1 MGRKDTAA
9 ACHGVESTAQAV
21 TRSRATCSAAAAKQL
36 RRDKEAKAKAPAPA
50 VAVSSVNPL
59 DRLLPYQRA
68 WYEDGARFL
77 AGVWSRQTGKSFAT
91 AAIVAAS
98 MIAGSNTMWMIAAP
112 SERQSHEALEKV
124 KQWLRAFECAF
135 AEELP
140 DFVGTESRSG
150 YAVARGSETSP
161 LGTESKAGAV
171 RLGNGSRC
179 IAVPGK
185 PDTVRGMSAN
195 VWLDEFAFFED
206 PDATWKAILPSIT
219 NPLRGGEK
227 RVILTS
233 TPNGKAGRG
242 KRFFDICSAEAGL
255 KSRASMKWSV
265 HRVPLRDAIAAGLP
279 VDYETL
285 AEAIG
290 DPLAVRQELDAEFV
304 DTQSQ
309 LLPTEI
315 ILRAESTEAT
325 LHPAADVFGG
335 GRDLRVGV
343 DVGRVSDPTVIWT
356 AERLGD
362 VLYTR
367 EVLVLAGM
375 SHADQ
380 LSIIRARVSACTRC
394 CMDYTGMGIG
404 MGDMLVR
411 EFGEYKPEAHKFGR
425 VELCT
430 FSASFKREIFPKL
443 REAMESCRL
452 RIPTDAALRTD
463 LSAMQQ
469 VCSGG
474 QFSYEAPRTKDGHSD
489 RCTAAA
495 LCVRAGEG
503 VAACLHVGIIPRSA
517 PRTGHR
523 HGWNHAGDVRGENY
537 PSLRGY
543 AEAGDLRFSSSACL
557 RMQKRKKGFSK

>member
-1 MGRKDTAA
+1 MGKYTAA
-9 ACHGVESTAQAV
+9 SA
-21 TRSRATCSAAAAKQL
+21 TR
-36 RRDKEAKAKAPAPA
+36 EAKPKGSAPVETA
-50 VAVSSVNPL
+50 VNPL
-59 DRLLPYQRA
+59 SKLLPYQRA
-68 WYEDGARFL
+68 WYEDGSRFL
-77 AGVWSRQTGKSFAT
+77 VGRWGRQTGKSFST
-91 AAIVAAS
+91 AAIVAAG
-98 MIAGSNTMWMIAAP
+98 MIAQANTMWMIAAP

-124 KQWLRAFECAF
+124 KQWLAAFECAF
-135 AEELP
+135 ADELEEL
-140 DFVGTESRSG
+140 DGIEG
-150 YAVARGSETSP
+150 
-161 LGTESKAGAV
+161 KAGVV
-171 RLGNGSRC
+171 RLTNGSRC

-242 KRFFDICSAEAGL
+242 KRFYDICSTAA
-255 KSRASMKWSV
+255 ASSSGVTSMRWS
-265 HRVPLRDAIAAGLP
+265 HYHIPLRSAIADGLP
-279 VDYETL
+279 VDYDTL
-285 AEAIG
+285 AAAIG

-315 ILRAESTEAT
+315 ILRAESEEAT
-325 LHPAADVFGG
+325 LRPAAEVFSG

-367 EVLVLAGM
+367 EVLVLVGM

-380 LSIIRARVSACTRC
+380 LSMIRARVAAATRC

-411 EFGEYKPEAHKFGR
+411 EFGEYKPEAHRFGR

-443 REAMESCRL
+443 REAMEGCRL
-452 RIPTDAALRTD
+452 RIPTNAELRTD

-495 LCVRAGEG
+495 LCVRAGTG
-503 VAACLHVGIIPRSA
+503 VGNVPLPGRLTAGEHQRGKFRKGRRNHIAGGMRNT
-517 PRTGHR
+517 RT
-523 HGWNHAGDVRGENY
+523 
-537 PSLRGY
+537 
-543 AEAGDLRFSSSACL
+543 
-557 RMQKRKKGFSK
+557 K

>member
-1 MGRKDTAA
+1 MGNKNTAA
-9 ACHGVESTAQAV
+9 ARANEKRE
-21 TRSRATCSAAAAKQL
+21 RSSR
-36 RRDKEAKAKAPAPA
+36 A
-50 VAVSSVNPL
+50 VAVPVNPL
-59 DRLLPYQRA
+59 DKLLPYQRA
-68 WYEDGARFL
+68 WYEDGSRFL
-77 AGVWSRQTGKSFAT
+77 VGRWGRQTGKSFST
-91 AAIVAAS
+91 AAIVAAA
-98 MIAGSNTMWMIAAP
+98 MIAQANTMWMIAAP

-124 KQWLRAFECAF
+124 KQWLAAFECAF
-135 AEELP
+135 ADELEEL
-140 DFVGTESRSG
+140 DGIEG
-150 YAVARGSETSP
+150 
-161 LGTESKAGAV
+161 KAGVV
-171 RLGNGSRC
+171 RLTNGSRC

-242 KRFFDICSAEAGL
+242 KRFYDICTAAA
-255 KSRASMKWSV
+255 ASSSGVTSMRWS
-265 HRVPLRDAIAAGLP
+265 HYHIPLRSAIADGLP

-285 AEAIG
+285 VAAIG

-315 ILRAESTEAT
+315 ILRAESEEAT
-325 LHPAADVFGG
+325 LRPAAEVFSG

-367 EVLVLAGM
+367 EVLVLVGM

-380 LSIIRARVSACTRC
+380 LSIIRARVAAALRC

-411 EFGEYKPEAHKFGR
+411 EFGEYKPEAHRFGR

-443 REAMESCRL
+443 REAMEGCRL
-452 RIPTDAALRTD
+452 RIPTNAELRTD

-503 VAACLHVGIIPRSA
+503 APACLHVGVVPRSA
-517 PRTGHR
+517 PRTGSAR
-523 HGWNHAGDVRGENY
+523 GWSNSMQSRRGNLQ
-537 PSLRGY
+537 SIIDNLQG
-543 AEAGDLRFSSSACL
+543 
-557 RMQKRKKGFSK
+557 K

>member
-1 MGRKDTAA
+1 MGKYTAA
-9 ACHGVESTAQAV
+9 SA
-21 TRSRATCSAAAAKQL
+21 TR
-36 RRDKEAKAKAPAPA
+36 EAKPKGSAPVETA
-50 VAVSSVNPL
+50 VNPL
-59 DRLLPYQRA
+59 SKLLPYQRA
-68 WYEDGARFL
+68 WYEDGSRFL
-77 AGVWSRQTGKSFAT
+77 VGRWGRQTGKSFST
-91 AAIVAAS
+91 AAIVAAG
-98 MIAGSNTMWMIAAP
+98 MIAQANTMWMIAAP

-124 KQWLRAFECAF
+124 KQWLAAFECAF
-135 AEELP
+135 ADELEEL
-140 DFVGTESRSG
+140 DGIEG
-150 YAVARGSETSP
+150 
-161 LGTESKAGAV
+161 KAGVV
-171 RLGNGSRC
+171 RLTNGSRC

-242 KRFFDICSAEAGL
+242 KRFYDICTAAA
-255 KSRASMKWSV
+255 ASSSGVTSMRWS
-265 HRVPLRDAIAAGLP
+265 HYHIPLRSAIADGLP

-285 AEAIG
+285 AAAIG

-315 ILRAESTEAT
+315 ILRAESEEAT
-325 LHPAADVFGG
+325 LRPAAEVFSG

-367 EVLVLAGM
+367 EVLVLVGM

-380 LSIIRARVSACTRC
+380 LSIIRARVAAASRC

-411 EFGEYKPEAHKFGR
+411 EFGEYKPESHRFGR

-443 REAMESCRL
+443 REAMEGCRL
-452 RIPTDAALRTD
+452 RIPTNAELRTD

-495 LCVRAGEG
+495 LCVRAGAG
-503 VAACLHVGIIPRSA
+503 VGNVPLPGRLAAGEHQRGKFRKGRRNHIAGGMRNT
-517 PRTGHR
+517 RT
-523 HGWNHAGDVRGENY
+523 
-537 PSLRGY
+537 
-543 AEAGDLRFSSSACL
+543 
-557 RMQKRKKGFSK
+557 K

>member
-1 MGRKDTAA
+1 MGKYTAA
-9 ACHGVESTAQAV
+9 SA
-21 TRSRATCSAAAAKQL
+21 TR
-36 RRDKEAKAKAPAPA
+36 EAKPKDSAPVETA
-50 VAVSSVNPL
+50 VNPL
-59 DRLLPYQRA
+59 RKLLPYQRA
-68 WYEDGARFL
+68 WYEDGSRFL

-98 MIAGSNTMWMIAAP
+98 MVAHANSMWMIAAP

-124 KQWLRAFECAF
+124 KQWLAAFECSY
-135 AEELP
+135 AEELEAL
-140 DFVGTESRSG
+140 DGM
-150 YAVARGSETSP
+150 ET
-161 LGTESKAGAV
+161 KAGAV
-171 RLGNGSRC
+171 RLSNGSRC

-242 KRFFDICSAEAGL
+242 KRFFDICTSGDNAG
-255 KSRASMKWSV
+255 KMRWSI
-265 HRVPLRDAIAAGLP
+265 HRVPLRSAIADGLP
-279 VDYETL
+279 VDYDTL
-285 AEAIG
+285 AAAIG

-315 ILRAESTEAT
+315 ILRAESEEAT
-325 LHPAADVFGG
+325 LRPAAEVFSG

-367 EVLVLAGM
+367 EVLVLVGM

-380 LSIIRARVSACTRC
+380 LCIIRARVAAATRC

-411 EFGEYKPEAHKFGR
+411 EFGEYKPEAHRFGR

-443 REAMESCRL
+443 RETMEACRL
-452 RIPTDAALRTD
+452 RIPRDAALRTD

-495 LCVRAGEG
+495 LCVRAGAG
-503 VAACLHVGIIPRSA
+503 VGNVPLPARLCTIAQVRDKHASGGRS
-517 PRTGHR
+517 R
-523 HGWNHAGDVRGENY
+523 HICGGMRI
-537 PSLRGY
+537 
-543 AEAGDLRFSSSACL
+543 
-557 RMQKRKKGFSK
+557 RKSKWER

>member
-1 MGRKDTAA
+1 MGKYTAA
-9 ACHGVESTAQAV
+9 SA
-21 TRSRATCSAAAAKQL
+21 TR
-36 RRDKEAKAKAPAPA
+36 EAKPKGSAPVETA
-50 VAVSSVNPL
+50 VNPL
-59 DRLLPYQRA
+59 SNLLPYQRA
-68 WYEDGARFL
+68 WYEDGSRFL
-77 AGVWSRQTGKSFAT
+77 VGRWGRQTGKSFST
-91 AAIVAAS
+91 AAIVAAG
-98 MIAGSNTMWMIAAP
+98 MIAQANTMWMIAAP

-124 KQWLRAFECAF
+124 KQWLAAFECAF
-135 AEELP
+135 ADELEEL
-140 DFVGTESRSG
+140 DGIEG
-150 YAVARGSETSP
+150 
-161 LGTESKAGAV
+161 KAGVV
-171 RLGNGSRC
+171 RLTNGSRC

-242 KRFFDICSAEAGL
+242 KRFYDICTAAA
-255 KSRASMKWSV
+255 ASSSGVTSMRWS
-265 HRVPLRDAIAAGLP
+265 HYHIPLRSAIADGLP

-285 AEAIG
+285 AAAIG

-315 ILRAESTEAT
+315 ILRAESEEAT
-325 LHPAADVFGG
+325 LRPAAEVFSG

-367 EVLVLAGM
+367 EVLVLVGM

-380 LSIIRARVSACTRC
+380 LSIIRARVAAASRC

-411 EFGEYKPEAHKFGR
+411 EFGEYKPEAHRFGR

-443 REAMESCRL
+443 REAMEGCRL
-452 RIPTDAALRTD
+452 RIPTNAELRTD

-495 LCVRAGEG
+495 LCVRAGAG
-503 VAACLHVGIIPRSA
+503 VGNVPLPGRLATGEHQRGKFRKGRRNHIGGGMRST
-517 PRTGHR
+517 RT
-523 HGWNHAGDVRGENY
+523 
-537 PSLRGY
+537 
-543 AEAGDLRFSSSACL
+543 
-557 RMQKRKKGFSK
+557 K

>member
-1 MGRKDTAA
+1 MGKYTAA
-9 ACHGVESTAQAV
+9 SA
-21 TRSRATCSAAAAKQL
+21 TR
-36 RRDKEAKAKAPAPA
+36 EAKPKGSAPVETA
-50 VAVSSVNPL
+50 VNPL
-59 DRLLPYQRA
+59 CKLLPYQRA
-68 WYEDGARFL
+68 WYEDGSRFL
-77 AGVWSRQTGKSFAT
+77 VGRWGRQTGKSFST
-91 AAIVAAS
+91 AAIVAAA
-98 MIAGSNTMWMIAAP
+98 MIAQANTMWMIAAP

-124 KQWLRAFECAF
+124 KQWLAAFECAF
-135 AEELP
+135 ADELEEL
-140 DFVGTESRSG
+140 DGIEG
-150 YAVARGSETSP
+150 
-161 LGTESKAGAV
+161 KAGVV
-171 RLGNGSRC
+171 RLTNGSRC

-242 KRFFDICSAEAGL
+242 KRFYDICTAAA
-255 KSRASMKWSV
+255 ASSSGVTSMRWS
-265 HRVPLRDAIAAGLP
+265 HYHIPLRSAIADGLP

-285 AEAIG
+285 AAAIG

-315 ILRAESTEAT
+315 ILRAESEEAT
-325 LHPAADVFGG
+325 LRPAAEVFSG

-367 EVLVLAGM
+367 EVLVLVGM

-380 LSIIRARVSACTRC
+380 LSMIRARVAAASRC

-411 EFGEYKPEAHKFGR
+411 EFGEYKPEAHRFGR

-443 REAMESCRL
+443 REAMEGCRL
-452 RIPTDAALRTD
+452 RIPTNAELRTD

-503 VAACLHVGIIPRSA
+503 SGNVPLPGRLTTGKHQRGKFRKGRRNHIAGGMRNT
-517 PRTGHR
+517 RT
-523 HGWNHAGDVRGENY
+523 
-537 PSLRGY
+537 
-543 AEAGDLRFSSSACL
+543 
-557 RMQKRKKGFSK
+557 K

>member
-1 MGRKDTAA
+1 MGKYTAA
-9 ACHGVESTAQAV
+9 SA
-21 TRSRATCSAAAAKQL
+21 TR
-36 RRDKEAKAKAPAPA
+36 EAKPKGSAPVETA
-50 VAVSSVNPL
+50 VNPL
-59 DRLLPYQRA
+59 SKLLPYQRA
-68 WYEDGARFL
+68 WYEDGSRFL
-77 AGVWSRQTGKSFAT
+77 VGRWGRQTGKSFST
-91 AAIVAAS
+91 AAIVAAG
-98 MIAGSNTMWMIAAP
+98 MIAQANTMWMIAAP

-124 KQWLRAFECAF
+124 KQWLAAFECAF
-135 AEELP
+135 ADELEEL
-140 DFVGTESRSG
+140 DGIEG
-150 YAVARGSETSP
+150 
-161 LGTESKAGAV
+161 KAGVV
-171 RLGNGSRC
+171 RLNNGSRC

-242 KRFFDICSAEAGL
+242 KRFYDICSSAA
-255 KSRASMKWSV
+255 ASSFGVTSMRWS
-265 HRVPLRDAIAAGLP
+265 HYHIPLRSAIADGLP

-285 AEAIG
+285 AAAIG

-315 ILRAESTEAT
+315 ILRAESEEAT
-325 LHPAADVFGG
+325 LRPAAEVFSG

-367 EVLVLAGM
+367 EVLVLVGM

-380 LSIIRARVSACTRC
+380 LSIIRARVAAASRC

-411 EFGEYKPEAHKFGR
+411 EFGEYKPEAHRFGR

-430 FSASFKREIFPKL
+430 FSAAFKREIFPKL
-443 REAMESCRL
+443 RETMEACRL
-452 RIPTDAALRTD
+452 RIPTDPALRTD

-495 LCVRAGEG
+495 LCVRAGAG
-503 VAACLHVGIIPRSA
+503 VGNVPLPGRLATGEHQRGKFRKGRRNHIAGGMRNT
-517 PRTGHR
+517 RT
-523 HGWNHAGDVRGENY
+523 
-537 PSLRGY
+537 
-543 AEAGDLRFSSSACL
+543 
-557 RMQKRKKGFSK
+557 K

>member
-1 MGRKDTAA
+1 MREKGTAA
-9 ACHGVESTAQAV
+9 AESEAKRG
-21 TRSRATCSAAAAKQL
+21 RSAGAAAV
-36 RRDKEAKAKAPAPA
+36 P
-50 VAVSSVNPL
+50 VNPL

-68 WYEDGARFL
+68 WYEDGSRFL

-98 MIAGSNTMWMIAAP
+98 MIAQANCMWMIAAP

-140 DFVGTESRSG
+140 GFVGTESRSG

-161 LGTESKAGAV
+161 LGTEIKVGAV
-171 RLGNGSRC
+171 RLSNGSRC

-242 KRFFDICSAEAGL
+242 KRFYDICSAAA
-255 KSRASMKWSV
+255 ASSSGVTSMSWSI
-265 HRVPLRDAIAAGLP
+265 HRVPLRDAIADGLP

-285 AEAIG
+285 ATAIG

-315 ILRAESTEAT
+315 ILRAESEEAT
-325 LHPAADVFGG
+325 LHPAADVFGD

-380 LSIIRARVSACTRC
+380 LSMIRARVAAATRC

-430 FSASFKREIFPKL
+430 FSAALKREIFPKL
-443 REAMESCRL
+443 REAMEGCRL
-452 RIPTDAALRTD
+452 RIPTDPALRTD

-469 VCSGG
+469 ICSGG

-495 LCVRAGEG
+495 LCVRAGAG
-503 VAACLHVGIIPRSA
+503 VGNVPLPGRLAARLRTAELRRGKPARGGRSNHIGGGIRNYKLRS
-517 PRTGHR
+517 T
-523 HGWNHAGDVRGENY
+523 NY
-537 PSLRGY
+537 
-543 AEAGDLRFSSSACL
+543 EF
-557 RMQKRKKGFSK
+557 K

>member
-1 MGRKDTAA
+1 M
-9 ACHGVESTAQAV
+9 E
-21 TRSRATCSAAAAKQL
+21 RADAAAATANGK
-36 RRDKEAKAKAPAPA
+36 RKRPPRA
-50 VAVSSVNPL
+50 VAASVNPL
-59 DRLLPYQRA
+59 HKLLPYQRA
-68 WYEDGARFL
+68 WYEDASRFL

-98 MIAGSNTMWMIAAP
+98 MIAGAHTMWMIAAP
-112 SERQSHEALEKV
+112 SERQSYEALDKV

-135 AEELP
+135 AEELEAAA
-140 DFVGTESRSG
+140 GM
-150 YAVARGSETSP
+150 
-161 LGTESKAGAV
+161 ESKAGAL
-171 RLGNGSRC
+171 RLANGSRC
-179 IAVPGK
+179 LAVPGK

-242 KRFFDICSAEAGL
+242 KRFFDICSGVGSAM
-255 KSRASMKWSV
+255 RWSV
-265 HRVPLRDAIAAGLP
+265 HRVPLRRAIEAGLP

-285 AEAIG
+285 AAAIG

-309 LLPTEI
+309 LLPTEL
-315 ILRAESTEAT
+315 ILRAESPEAT
-325 LHPAADVFGG
+325 LHPAAELFSG

-380 LSIIRARVSACTRC
+380 LSILRQRVAAAARC

-404 MGDMLVR
+404 MGDLLVR
-411 EFGEYKPEAHKFGR
+411 EFGEFKPEAHKFGR

-430 FSASFKREIFPKL
+430 FSSSFKREIFPKL
-443 REAMESCRL
+443 RESMEGCRL
-452 RIPTDAALRTD
+452 RIPADPALRTD

-495 LCVRAGEG
+495 LCVRAGAG
-503 VAACLHVGIIPRSA
+503 VGHTPLPCRLPANTRHEPRRSRRHRLA
-517 PRTGHR
+517 GALRRTG
-523 HGWNHAGDVRGENY
+523 
-537 PSLRGY
+537 
-543 AEAGDLRFSSSACL
+543 
-557 RMQKRKKGFSK
+557 RKP

>member
-1 MGRKDTAA
+1 MGKYTAA
-9 ACHGVESTAQAV
+9 SA
-21 TRSRATCSAAAAKQL
+21 TR
-36 RRDKEAKAKAPAPA
+36 EAKPKDSAPVETA
-50 VAVSSVNPL
+50 VNPL
-59 DRLLPYQRA
+59 SKLLPYQRA
-68 WYEDGARFL
+68 WYEDGSRFL
-77 AGVWSRQTGKSFAT
+77 VGRWGRQTGKSFST
-91 AAIVAAS
+91 AAIVAAG
-98 MIAGSNTMWMIAAP
+98 MIAQANTMWMIAAP

-124 KQWLRAFECAF
+124 KQWLAAFECAF
-135 AEELP
+135 ADELEEL
-140 DFVGTESRSG
+140 DGIEG
-150 YAVARGSETSP
+150 
-161 LGTESKAGAV
+161 KAGVV
-171 RLGNGSRC
+171 RLTNGSRC

-242 KRFFDICSAEAGL
+242 KRFFDICSATGDTG
-255 KSRASMKWSV
+255 KMRWS
-265 HRVPLRDAIAAGLP
+265 HYHIPLRSAIAHGLP

-285 AEAIG
+285 AAAIG

-325 LHPAADVFGG
+325 LHPAAEVFSG

-343 DVGRVSDPTVIWT
+343 DVGRVSDPTVLWT

-380 LSIIRARVSACTRC
+380 LSIIRARVAAASRC

-430 FSASFKREIFPKL
+430 FSAALKREIFPKL
-443 REAMESCRL
+443 RESMEACRL
-452 RIPTDAALRTD
+452 RIPADPALRTD

-503 VAACLHVGIIPRSA
+503 SGNVPLPARLATGEHQRGKLRKGRRNHIAGGMRNT
-517 PRTGHR
+517 RT
-523 HGWNHAGDVRGENY
+523 
-537 PSLRGY
+537 
-543 AEAGDLRFSSSACL
+543 
-557 RMQKRKKGFSK
+557 K

>member
-1 MGRKDTAA
+1 MPASDSERIANMGERDTAA
-9 ACHGVESTAQAV
+9 AKANEKRE
-21 TRSRATCSAAAAKQL
+21 RSSR
-36 RRDKEAKAKAPAPA
+36 A
-50 VAVSSVNPL
+50 VAVSVNPL

-91 AAIVAAS
+91 AAIVAAG
-98 MIAGSNTMWMIAAP
+98 MIAQANCMWMIAAP

-140 DFVGTESRSG
+140 GFVGTESRSG
-150 YAVARGSETSP
+150 YAVARGSRLREASPRQAETSP
-161 LGTESKAGAV
+161 LGAEIKVGAV

-242 KRFFDICSAEAGL
+242 KRFFDICSSGDDGG
-255 KSRASMKWSV
+255 KMRWSI

-285 AEAIG
+285 STAIG

-309 LLPTEI
+309 LLPTDI
-315 ILRAESTEAT
+315 ILRAESPEAT
-325 LHPAADVFGG
+325 LHPAADIFSG

-380 LSIIRARVSACTRC
+380 LSMIRARVAAATRC

-430 FSASFKREIFPKL
+430 FSAAFKREIFPKL
-443 REAMESCRL
+443 REAMEGCRL
-452 RIPTDAALRTD
+452 RIPTDPALRTD

-495 LCVRAGEG
+495 LCVRAGAG
-503 VAACLHVGIIPRSA
+503 VGNVPLPGRLATGELRRGKFKGRRNHIAGGMRNT
-517 PRTGHR
+517 RT
-523 HGWNHAGDVRGENY
+523 
-537 PSLRGY
+537 
-543 AEAGDLRFSSSACL
+543 
-557 RMQKRKKGFSK
+557 K

>member
-1 MGRKDTAA
+1 MGKYTAA
-9 ACHGVESTAQAV
+9 SA
-21 TRSRATCSAAAAKQL
+21 TR
-36 RRDKEAKAKAPAPA
+36 EAKPKGSAPVETA
-50 VAVSSVNPL
+50 VNPL
-59 DRLLPYQRA
+59 SNLLPYQRA
-68 WYEDGARFL
+68 WYEDGSRFL
-77 AGVWSRQTGKSFAT
+77 VGRWGRQTGKSFST
-91 AAIVAAS
+91 AAIVAAG
-98 MIAGSNTMWMIAAP
+98 MIAQANTMWMIAAP

-124 KQWLRAFECAF
+124 KQWLAAFECAF
-135 AEELP
+135 ADELEEL
-140 DFVGTESRSG
+140 DGIEG
-150 YAVARGSETSP
+150 
-161 LGTESKAGAV
+161 KAGVV
-171 RLGNGSRC
+171 RLTNGSRC

-242 KRFFDICSAEAGL
+242 KRFYDICTAAA
-255 KSRASMKWSV
+255 ASSSGVTSMRWS
-265 HRVPLRDAIAAGLP
+265 HYHIPLRSAIADGLP

-285 AEAIG
+285 AAAIG

-315 ILRAESTEAT
+315 ILRAESEEAT
-325 LHPAADVFGG
+325 LRPAAEVFSG

-367 EVLVLAGM
+367 EVLVLVGM

-380 LSIIRARVSACTRC
+380 LSIIRARVAAASRC

-411 EFGEYKPEAHKFGR
+411 EFGEYKPEAHRFGR

-443 REAMESCRL
+443 REAMEGCRL
-452 RIPTDAALRTD
+452 RIPTNAELRTD

-503 VAACLHVGIIPRSA
+503 VGNVPLPGRLTAGEHQRGKFRKGRRNHIAGGMRNT
-517 PRTGHR
+517 RT
-523 HGWNHAGDVRGENY
+523 
-537 PSLRGY
+537 
-543 AEAGDLRFSSSACL
+543 
-557 RMQKRKKGFSK
+557 K

>member
-1 MGRKDTAA
+1 MGKYTVQLRPSGATPRQAA
-9 ACHGVESTAQAV
+9 SATEPETACHGVGES
-21 TRSRATCSAAAAKQL
+21 RSRA
-36 RRDKEAKAKAPAPA
+36 
-50 VAVSSVNPL
+50 VNPL
-59 DRLLPYQRA
+59 SKLLPYQRA
-68 WYEDGARFL
+68 WYEDGSRFL

-91 AAIVAAS
+91 AAIVAAN
-98 MIAGSNTMWMIAAP
+98 MIAQANCMWMIAAP

-135 AEELP
+135 ADELEEL
-140 DFVGTESRSG
+140 DGIEG
-150 YAVARGSETSP
+150 
-161 LGTESKAGAV
+161 KAGVV
-171 RLGNGSRC
+171 RLTNGSRC

-242 KRFFDICSAEAGL
+242 KRFFDICSSGDDGG
-255 KSRASMKWSV
+255 KMRWSI

-285 AEAIG
+285 AAAIG

-315 ILRAESTEAT
+315 ILRAESEEAT
-325 LHPAADVFGG
+325 LRPAAEVFSG

-367 EVLVLAGM
+367 EVLVLVGM

-380 LSIIRARVSACTRC
+380 LSMIRARVAAATRC

-411 EFGEYKPEAHKFGR
+411 EFGEYKPEAHRFGR

-443 REAMESCRL
+443 REAMEGCRL
-452 RIPTDAALRTD
+452 RIPTDPALRTD

-503 VAACLHVGIIPRSA
+503 SGNVPLPGRLATEARQRGKLHKGRRNHIGGGMRST
-517 PRTGHR
+517 RT
-523 HGWNHAGDVRGENY
+523 
-537 PSLRGY
+537 
-543 AEAGDLRFSSSACL
+543 
-557 RMQKRKKGFSK
+557 K

>member
-1 MGRKDTAA
+1 MGRKDTRTV
-9 ACHGVESTAQAV
+9 GN
-21 TRSRATCSAAAAKQL
+21 K
-36 RRDKEAKAKAPAPA
+36 AKAKAPAMA
-50 VAVSSVNPL
+50 VRVSTPQPEADENEIRQSSFVPRTSVNPL
-59 DRLLPYQRA
+59 DSLLPYQRA

-124 KQWLRAFECAF
+124 KQWLRAFECAY
-135 AEELP
+135 AEELEAL
-140 DFVGTESRSG
+140 DGM
-150 YAVARGSETSP
+150 
-161 LGTESKAGAV
+161 ESKAGAV

-242 KRFFDICSAEAGL
+242 KRFFDICNAEKADLRGTNYDL
-255 KSRASMKWSV
+255 RIANNGEPEAREASKNRQSTMRWSI

-430 FSASFKREIFPKL
+430 FSAALKREIFPKL
-443 REAMESCRL
+443 REAMEGLRL
-452 RIPTDAALRTD
+452 RIPADPALRTD

-503 VAACLHVGIIPRSA
+503 AAACLHVGILPRSA
-517 PRTGHR
+517 PRIGSARGWSVTMPARTHR
-523 HGWNHAGDVRGENY
+523 VPN
-537 PSLRGY
+537 PFQS
-543 AEAGDLRFSSSACL
+543 
-557 RMQKRKKGFSK
+557 

>member
-1 MGRKDTAA
+1 MGKYTVQLRPSGATPRQAA
-9 ACHGVESTAQAV
+9 SATEPETACHGVGES
-21 TRSRATCSAAAAKQL
+21 RSRA
-36 RRDKEAKAKAPAPA
+36 
-50 VAVSSVNPL
+50 VNPL
-59 DRLLPYQRA
+59 SKLLPYQRA
-68 WYEDGARFL
+68 WYEDGSRFL
-77 AGVWSRQTGKSFAT
+77 VGRWGRQTGKSFST
-91 AAIVAAS
+91 AAIVAAA
-98 MIAGSNTMWMIAAP
+98 MIAQANTMWMIAAP

-124 KQWLRAFECAF
+124 KQWLAAFECAF
-135 AEELP
+135 ADELEEL
-140 DFVGTESRSG
+140 DGIEG
-150 YAVARGSETSP
+150 
-161 LGTESKAGAV
+161 KAGVV
-171 RLGNGSRC
+171 RLTNGSRC

-242 KRFFDICSAEAGL
+242 KRFYDICSAA
-255 KSRASMKWSV
+255 ASSSGVTSMRWS
-265 HRVPLRDAIAAGLP
+265 HYHIPLRSAIADGLP

-285 AEAIG
+285 AAAIG

-315 ILRAESTEAT
+315 ILRAESEEAT
-325 LHPAADVFGG
+325 LRPAADIFTA

-380 LSIIRARVSACTRC
+380 LSIIRARVAAATRC

-411 EFGEYKPEAHKFGR
+411 EFGEYKPEAHRFGR

-443 REAMESCRL
+443 REAMEDCRL
-452 RIPTDAALRTD
+452 RIPTDPALRTD

-503 VAACLHVGIIPRSA
+503 APPCLHVGVVPRSA
-517 PRTGHR
+517 PRTGSARGWSNSMPNRTR
-523 HGWNHAGDVRGENY
+523 HSVPNFLNHH
-537 PSLRGY
+537 S
-543 AEAGDLRFSSSACL
+543 
-557 RMQKRKKGFSK
+557 

>member
-1 MGRKDTAA
+1 MGKYTAA
-9 ACHGVESTAQAV
+9 SA
-21 TRSRATCSAAAAKQL
+21 TR
-36 RRDKEAKAKAPAPA
+36 EAKPKGSAPVETA
-50 VAVSSVNPL
+50 VNPL
-59 DRLLPYQRA
+59 SKLLPYQRA
-68 WYEDGARFL
+68 WYEDGSRFL
-77 AGVWSRQTGKSFAT
+77 VGRWGRQTGKSFST
-91 AAIVAAS
+91 AAIVAAA
-98 MIAGSNTMWMIAAP
+98 MIAQANTMWMIAAP

-124 KQWLRAFECAF
+124 KQWLAAFECAF
-135 AEELP
+135 ADELEEL
-140 DFVGTESRSG
+140 DGIEG
-150 YAVARGSETSP
+150 
-161 LGTESKAGAV
+161 KAGVV
-171 RLGNGSRC
+171 RLTNGSRC

-242 KRFFDICSAEAGL
+242 KRFYDICSAAA
-255 KSRASMKWSV
+255 ASSSGVTSMRWS
-265 HRVPLRDAIAAGLP
+265 HYHIPLRSAIADGLP

-285 AEAIG
+285 AAAIG

-315 ILRAESTEAT
+315 ILRAESEEAT
-325 LHPAADVFGG
+325 LRPAAEVFSG

-380 LSIIRARVSACTRC
+380 LSMIRARVAAATRC

-411 EFGEYKPEAHKFGR
+411 EFGEYKPEAHRFGR

-443 REAMESCRL
+443 RETMEACRL
-452 RIPTDAALRTD
+452 RIPRDAALRTD

-495 LCVRAGEG
+495 LCVRAGATAGNVPLPGRLTAGEHQRG
-503 VAACLHVGIIPRSA
+503 KFRKGRRNHIAGGMRNT
-517 PRTGHR
+517 RT
-523 HGWNHAGDVRGENY
+523 
-537 PSLRGY
+537 
-543 AEAGDLRFSSSACL
+543 
-557 RMQKRKKGFSK
+557 K

>member
-1 MGRKDTAA
+1 MARKRSQTPQSQATATA
-9 ACHGVESTAQAV
+9 RALGAEQQPGQSTATPQPQAAELSNRKSYIV
-21 TRSRATCSAAAAKQL
+21 NRKL
-36 RRDKEAKAKAPAPA
+36 
-50 VAVSSVNPL
+50 VNPL
-59 DRLLPYQRA
+59 DSLLPYQRA
-68 WYEDGARFL
+68 WYEDGSRFL

-98 MIAGSNTMWMIAAP
+98 MVAQPNSMWMIAAP

-124 KQWLRAFECAF
+124 KQWLSAFAVSY
-135 AEELP
+135 AEELEAL
-140 DFVGTESRSG
+140 DGM
-150 YAVARGSETSP
+150 ET
-161 LGTESKAGAV
+161 KAGAV
-171 RLGNGSRC
+171 RLSNGSRC

-242 KRFFDICSAEAGL
+242 KRFFDICQSAQSAAN
-255 KSRASMKWSV
+255 SQIVNRNSSIVNPAMRWSV
-265 HRVPLRDAIAAGLP
+265 HTVPLKSAIAAGLP

-285 AEAIG
+285 AAAIG

-315 ILRAESTEAT
+315 ILRSESEEAT
-325 LHPAADVFGG
+325 LHPAADIFTA

-367 EVLVLAGM
+367 EVLG
-375 SHADQ
+375 Q
-380 LSIIRARVSACTRC
+380 LSLPS
-394 CMDYTGMGIG
+394 
-404 MGDMLVR
+404 
-411 EFGEYKPEAHKFGR
+411 KGR
-425 VELCT
+425 Q
-430 FSASFKREIFPKL
+430 KL
-443 REAMESCRL
+443 
-452 RIPTDAALRTD
+452 
-463 LSAMQQ
+463 Q
-469 VCSGG
+469 
-474 QFSYEAPRTKDGHSD
+474 
-489 RCTAAA
+489 
-495 LCVRAGEG
+495 
-503 VAACLHVGIIPRSA
+503 
-517 PRTGHR
+517 
-523 HGWNHAGDVRGENY
+523 
-537 PSLRGY
+537 
-543 AEAGDLRFSSSACL
+543 
-557 RMQKRKKGFSK
+557 

>member
-1 MGRKDTAA
+1 MGKYTAA
-9 ACHGVESTAQAV
+9 SA
-21 TRSRATCSAAAAKQL
+21 TR
-36 RRDKEAKAKAPAPA
+36 EAKPKGSAPVETA
-50 VAVSSVNPL
+50 VNPL
-59 DRLLPYQRA
+59 SKLLPYQRA
-68 WYEDGARFL
+68 WYEDGSRFL

-98 MIAGSNTMWMIAAP
+98 MVAHANSMWMIAAP

-124 KQWLRAFECAF
+124 KQWLAAFECSY
-135 AEELP
+135 AEELEALE
-140 DFVGTESRSG
+140 GM
-150 YAVARGSETSP
+150 
-161 LGTESKAGAV
+161 ESKAGVV

-242 KRFFDICSAEAGL
+242 KRFFDICQSAQSAAN
-255 KSRASMKWSV
+255 SQIVNRNSSIVNPAMRWSV
-265 HRVPLRDAIAAGLP
+265 HTVPLKSAIAAGLP

-285 AEAIG
+285 AQAIG

-315 ILRAESTEAT
+315 ILRAESEEAT

-380 LSIIRARVSACTRC
+380 LSMIRARVAAATRC

-411 EFGEYKPEAHKFGR
+411 EFGEYKPEAHRFGR

-443 REAMESCRL
+443 RETMEACRL
-452 RIPTDAALRTD
+452 RIPRDAALRTD

-495 LCVRAGEG
+495 LCVRAGATAGNVPLPGRLTAGEHQRG
-503 VAACLHVGIIPRSA
+503 KFRKGRRNHIAGGMRNT
-517 PRTGHR
+517 RT
-523 HGWNHAGDVRGENY
+523 
-537 PSLRGY
+537 
-543 AEAGDLRFSSSACL
+543 
-557 RMQKRKKGFSK
+557 K

>member
-1 MGRKDTAA
+1 MGKYTAA
-9 ACHGVESTAQAV
+9 SA
-21 TRSRATCSAAAAKQL
+21 TR
-36 RRDKEAKAKAPAPA
+36 EAKPKGSAPVETA
-50 VAVSSVNPL
+50 VNPL
-59 DRLLPYQRA
+59 SKLLPYQRA
-68 WYEDGARFL
+68 WYEDGSRFL
-77 AGVWSRQTGKSFAT
+77 VGRWGRQTGKSFST
-91 AAIVAAS
+91 AAIVAAG
-98 MIAGSNTMWMIAAP
+98 MIAQANTMWMIAAP

-124 KQWLRAFECAF
+124 KQWLAAFECAF
-135 AEELP
+135 ADELEEL
-140 DFVGTESRSG
+140 DGIEG
-150 YAVARGSETSP
+150 
-161 LGTESKAGAV
+161 KAGVV
-171 RLGNGSRC
+171 RLTNGSRC

-242 KRFFDICSAEAGL
+242 KRFYDICTAAA
-255 KSRASMKWSV
+255 ASNSGVTSMRWS
-265 HRVPLRDAIAAGLP
+265 HYHIPLRSAIADGLP

-285 AEAIG
+285 AAAIG

-315 ILRAESTEAT
+315 ILRAESEEAT
-325 LHPAADVFGG
+325 LRPAAEVFSG

-367 EVLVLAGM
+367 EVLVLVGM

-380 LSIIRARVSACTRC
+380 LSIIRARVAAASRC

-411 EFGEYKPEAHKFGR
+411 EFGEYKPEAHRFGR

-443 REAMESCRL
+443 REAMEGCRL
-452 RIPTDAALRTD
+452 RIPTNAELRTD

-495 LCVRAGEG
+495 LCVRAGAG
-503 VAACLHVGIIPRSA
+503 VGNVPLPGRL
-517 PRTGHR
+517 T
-523 HGWNHAGDVRGENY
+523 AGEHQRG
-537 PSLRGY
+537 
-543 AEAGDLRFSSSACL
+543 
-557 RMQKRKKGFSK
+557 KFSKGRRNHIAGGMRNTRTK

>member
-1 MGRKDTAA
+1 MGKYTAA
-9 ACHGVESTAQAV
+9 SA
-21 TRSRATCSAAAAKQL
+21 TR
-36 RRDKEAKAKAPAPA
+36 EAKPKDSAPVETA
-50 VAVSSVNPL
+50 VNPL
-59 DRLLPYQRA
+59 SKLLPYQRA
-68 WYEDGARFL
+68 WYEDGSRFL
-77 AGVWSRQTGKSFAT
+77 VGRWGRQTGKSFST
-91 AAIVAAS
+91 AAIVAAG
-98 MIAGSNTMWMIAAP
+98 MIAQANTMWMIAAP

-124 KQWLRAFECAF
+124 KQWLAAFECAF
-135 AEELP
+135 ADELEEL
-140 DFVGTESRSG
+140 DGIEG
-150 YAVARGSETSP
+150 
-161 LGTESKAGAV
+161 KAGVV
-171 RLGNGSRC
+171 RLTNGSRC

-242 KRFFDICSAEAGL
+242 KRFFDICSATGDTG
-255 KSRASMKWSV
+255 KMRWS
-265 HRVPLRDAIAAGLP
+265 HYHIPLRSAIAHGLP

-285 AEAIG
+285 AAAIG

-325 LHPAADVFGG
+325 LHPAAEVFSG

-343 DVGRVSDPTVIWT
+343 DVGRVSDPTVLWT

-380 LSIIRARVSACTRC
+380 LSIIRARVAAASRC

-430 FSASFKREIFPKL
+430 FSAALKREIFPKL
-443 REAMESCRL
+443 REAMEGCRL
-452 RIPTDAALRTD
+452 RIPTNAELRTD

-495 LCVRAGEG
+495 LCVRAGAG
-503 VAACLHVGIIPRSA
+503 VGNVPLPGRLATGEHQRGKFRKGRRNHIAGGIRKYKVRS
-517 PRTGHR
+517 T
-523 HGWNHAGDVRGENY
+523 NY
-537 PSLRGY
+537 
-543 AEAGDLRFSSSACL
+543 EVE
-557 RMQKRKKGFSK
+557 

>member
-1 MGRKDTAA
+1 MGKYTAA
-9 ACHGVESTAQAV
+9 SA
-21 TRSRATCSAAAAKQL
+21 TR
-36 RRDKEAKAKAPAPA
+36 EAKPKGSAPVETA
-50 VAVSSVNPL
+50 VNPL
-59 DRLLPYQRA
+59 SKLLPYQRA
-68 WYEDGARFL
+68 WYEDGSRFL
-77 AGVWSRQTGKSFAT
+77 VGRWGRQTGKSFST
-91 AAIVAAS
+91 AAIVAAG
-98 MIAGSNTMWMIAAP
+98 MIAQANTMWMIAAP

-124 KQWLRAFECAF
+124 KQWLAAFECAF
-135 AEELP
+135 ADELEEL
-140 DFVGTESRSG
+140 DGIEG
-150 YAVARGSETSP
+150 
-161 LGTESKAGAV
+161 KAGVV
-171 RLGNGSRC
+171 RLTNGSRC

-242 KRFFDICSAEAGL
+242 KRFYDICSTAA
-255 KSRASMKWSV
+255 ASSSGVTSMRWS
-265 HRVPLRDAIAAGLP
+265 HYHIPLRSAIADGLP
-279 VDYETL
+279 VDYDTL
-285 AEAIG
+285 AAAIG

-315 ILRAESTEAT
+315 ILRAESEEAT
-325 LHPAADVFGG
+325 LRPAAEVFSG

-367 EVLVLAGM
+367 EVLVLVGM

-380 LSIIRARVSACTRC
+380 LSMIRARVAAATRC

-411 EFGEYKPEAHKFGR
+411 EFGEYKPEAHRFGR

-443 REAMESCRL
+443 REAMEGCRL
-452 RIPTDAALRTD
+452 RIPTNAELRTD

-495 LCVRAGEG
+495 LCVRAGAG
-503 VAACLHVGIIPRSA
+503 VGNVPLPGRLTAGEHQRGKFRKGRRNHIAGGMRNT
-517 PRTGHR
+517 RT
-523 HGWNHAGDVRGENY
+523 
-537 PSLRGY
+537 
-543 AEAGDLRFSSSACL
+543 
-557 RMQKRKKGFSK
+557 K

>member
-1 MGRKDTAA
+1 MGKYTAA
-9 ACHGVESTAQAV
+9 SA
-21 TRSRATCSAAAAKQL
+21 TR
-36 RRDKEAKAKAPAPA
+36 EAKPKGSAPVETA
-50 VAVSSVNPL
+50 VNPL
-59 DRLLPYQRA
+59 SNLLPYQRA
-68 WYEDGARFL
+68 WYEDGSRFL
-77 AGVWSRQTGKSFAT
+77 VGRWGRQTGKSFST
-91 AAIVAAS
+91 AAIVAAG
-98 MIAGSNTMWMIAAP
+98 MIAQANTMWMIAAP

-124 KQWLRAFECAF
+124 KQWLAAFECAF
-135 AEELP
+135 ADELEEL
-140 DFVGTESRSG
+140 DGIDG
-150 YAVARGSETSP
+150 
-161 LGTESKAGAV
+161 KAGVV
-171 RLGNGSRC
+171 RLTNGSRC

-242 KRFFDICSAEAGL
+242 KRFYDICTAAA
-255 KSRASMKWSV
+255 ASSSGVTSMRWS
-265 HRVPLRDAIAAGLP
+265 HYHIPLRSAIADGLP

-285 AEAIG
+285 AAAIG

-315 ILRAESTEAT
+315 ILRAESEEAT
-325 LHPAADVFGG
+325 LRPAAEVFSG

-367 EVLVLAGM
+367 EVLVLVGM

-380 LSIIRARVSACTRC
+380 LSIIRARVAAASRC

-411 EFGEYKPEAHKFGR
+411 EFGEYKPEAHRFGR

-443 REAMESCRL
+443 REAMEGCRL
-452 RIPTDAALRTD
+452 RIPTNAELRTD

-495 LCVRAGEG
+495 LCVRAGAG
-503 VAACLHVGIIPRSA
+503 VGNVPLPGRLTAGEHQHGKFRKGRRNHIAGGMRNT
-517 PRTGHR
+517 RT
-523 HGWNHAGDVRGENY
+523 
-537 PSLRGY
+537 
-543 AEAGDLRFSSSACL
+543 
-557 RMQKRKKGFSK
+557 K

>member
-1 MGRKDTAA
+1 MGKYTVQLRPSGATPRQAA
-9 ACHGVESTAQAV
+9 SVTEPETACHGVGES
-21 TRSRATCSAAAAKQL
+21 RSRA
-36 RRDKEAKAKAPAPA
+36 
-50 VAVSSVNPL
+50 VNPL
-59 DRLLPYQRA
+59 SKLLPYQRA
-68 WYEDGARFL
+68 WYEDGSRFL
-77 AGVWSRQTGKSFAT
+77 VGRWGRQTGKSFST
-91 AAIVAAS
+91 AAIVAAA
-98 MIAGSNTMWMIAAP
+98 MIAQANTMWMIAAP

-124 KQWLRAFECAF
+124 KQWLAAFECAF
-135 AEELP
+135 ADELEEL
-140 DFVGTESRSG
+140 DGIDG
-150 YAVARGSETSP
+150 
-161 LGTESKAGAV
+161 KAGVV
-171 RLGNGSRC
+171 RLTNGSRC

-242 KRFFDICSAEAGL
+242 KRFYDICSSAA
-255 KSRASMKWSV
+255 ASSFGVTSMRWS
-265 HRVPLRDAIAAGLP
+265 HYHIPLRSAIADGLP

-285 AEAIG
+285 AAAIG

-315 ILRAESTEAT
+315 ILRAESEEAT
-325 LHPAADVFGG
+325 LRPAAEVFSG

-367 EVLVLAGM
+367 EVLVLVGM

-380 LSIIRARVSACTRC
+380 LSIIRARVAAASRC

-411 EFGEYKPEAHKFGR
+411 EFGEYKPEAHRFGR

-443 REAMESCRL
+443 REAMEGCRL
-452 RIPTDAALRTD
+452 RIPTNAELRTD

-495 LCVRAGEG
+495 LCVRAGAG
-503 VAACLHVGIIPRSA
+503 VGNVPLPGRLATGEHQRGKFRKGRRNHIAGGMRNT
-517 PRTGHR
+517 RT
-523 HGWNHAGDVRGENY
+523 
-537 PSLRGY
+537 
-543 AEAGDLRFSSSACL
+543 
-557 RMQKRKKGFSK
+557 K

>member
-1 MGRKDTAA
+1 MGKYTAA
-9 ACHGVESTAQAV
+9 SA
-21 TRSRATCSAAAAKQL
+21 TR
-36 RRDKEAKAKAPAPA
+36 EAKPKGSAPVETA
-50 VAVSSVNPL
+50 VNPL
-59 DRLLPYQRA
+59 SKLLPYQRA
-68 WYEDGARFL
+68 WYEDGSRFL
-77 AGVWSRQTGKSFAT
+77 VGRWGRQTGKSFST
-91 AAIVAAS
+91 AAIVAAA
-98 MIAGSNTMWMIAAP
+98 MIAQANTMWMIAAP

-124 KQWLRAFECAF
+124 KQWLAAFECAF
-135 AEELP
+135 ADELEEL
-140 DFVGTESRSG
+140 DGIEG
-150 YAVARGSETSP
+150 
-161 LGTESKAGAV
+161 KAGVV
-171 RLGNGSRC
+171 RLTNGSRC

-242 KRFFDICSAEAGL
+242 KRFYDICTAAA
-255 KSRASMKWSV
+255 ASSSGVTSMRWS
-265 HRVPLRDAIAAGLP
+265 HYHIPLRSAIADGLP

-285 AEAIG
+285 AAAIG

-315 ILRAESTEAT
+315 ILRAESEEAT
-325 LHPAADVFGG
+325 LRPAAEVFSG

-367 EVLVLAGM
+367 EVLVLVGM

-380 LSIIRARVSACTRC
+380 LSIIRARVAAASRC

-411 EFGEYKPEAHKFGR
+411 EFGEYKPEAHRFGR

-443 REAMESCRL
+443 REAMEGCRL
-452 RIPTDAALRTD
+452 RIPTNAELRTD

-495 LCVRAGEG
+495 LCVRAGAG
-503 VAACLHVGIIPRSA
+503 VGNVPLPGRLTAGEHQRGKFRKGRRNHIAGGMRNT
-517 PRTGHR
+517 RT
-523 HGWNHAGDVRGENY
+523 
-537 PSLRGY
+537 
-543 AEAGDLRFSSSACL
+543 
-557 RMQKRKKGFSK
+557 K

>member
-1 MGRKDTAA
+1 MGKYTAA
-9 ACHGVESTAQAV
+9 SA
-21 TRSRATCSAAAAKQL
+21 TR
-36 RRDKEAKAKAPAPA
+36 EAKPKGSAPVETA
-50 VAVSSVNPL
+50 VNPL
-59 DRLLPYQRA
+59 SKLLPYQRA
-68 WYEDGARFL
+68 WYEDGSRFL
-77 AGVWSRQTGKSFAT
+77 VGRWGRQTGKSFST
-91 AAIVAAS
+91 AAIVAAG
-98 MIAGSNTMWMIAAP
+98 MIAQANTMWMIAAP

-124 KQWLRAFECAF
+124 KQWLAAFECAF
-135 AEELP
+135 ADELEEL
-140 DFVGTESRSG
+140 DGIEG
-150 YAVARGSETSP
+150 
-161 LGTESKAGAV
+161 KAGVV
-171 RLGNGSRC
+171 RLSNGSRC

-242 KRFFDICSAEAGL
+242 KRFYDICSAAA
-255 KSRASMKWSV
+255 ASSSGVTSMRWS
-265 HRVPLRDAIAAGLP
+265 HYHIPLRSAIADGLP

-285 AEAIG
+285 AAAIG

-315 ILRAESTEAT
+315 ILRAESEEAT
-325 LHPAADVFGG
+325 LRPAAEVFSG

-367 EVLVLAGM
+367 EVLVLVGM

-380 LSIIRARVSACTRC
+380 LSMIRARVAAASRC

-411 EFGEYKPEAHKFGR
+411 EFGEYKPEAHRFGR

-443 REAMESCRL
+443 REAMEGCRL
-452 RIPTDAALRTD
+452 RIPTNAELRTD

-503 VAACLHVGIIPRSA
+503 VGNVPLPGRLTAGEHQRGKFRKGRRNHIAGGMRNT
-517 PRTGHR
+517 RT
-523 HGWNHAGDVRGENY
+523 
-537 PSLRGY
+537 
-543 AEAGDLRFSSSACL
+543 
-557 RMQKRKKGFSK
+557 K

>member
-1 MGRKDTAA
+1 MGKYTAA
-9 ACHGVESTAQAV
+9 SA
-21 TRSRATCSAAAAKQL
+21 TR
-36 RRDKEAKAKAPAPA
+36 EAKPKGSAPVETA
-50 VAVSSVNPL
+50 VNPL
-59 DRLLPYQRA
+59 SKLLPYQRA
-68 WYEDGARFL
+68 WYEDGSRFL
-77 AGVWSRQTGKSFAT
+77 VGRWGRQTGKSFST
-91 AAIVAAS
+91 AAIVAAA
-98 MIAGSNTMWMIAAP
+98 MIAQANTMWMIAAP

-124 KQWLRAFECAF
+124 KQWLAAFECAF
-135 AEELP
+135 ADELEEL
-140 DFVGTESRSG
+140 DGIEG
-150 YAVARGSETSP
+150 
-161 LGTESKAGAV
+161 KAGVV
-171 RLGNGSRC
+171 RLTNGSRC

-242 KRFFDICSAEAGL
+242 KRFYDICSAAA
-255 KSRASMKWSV
+255 ASSSGVTSMRWS
-265 HRVPLRDAIAAGLP
+265 HYHIPLRSAIADGLP

-285 AEAIG
+285 AAAIG

-315 ILRAESTEAT
+315 ILRAESEEAT
-325 LHPAADVFGG
+325 LRPAAEVFSG

-367 EVLVLAGM
+367 EVLVLVGM

-380 LSIIRARVSACTRC
+380 LSIIRARVAAASRC

-411 EFGEYKPEAHKFGR
+411 EFGEYKPEAHRFGR

-443 REAMESCRL
+443 REAMEGCRL
-452 RIPTDAALRTD
+452 RIPTNAELRTD

-495 LCVRAGEG
+495 LCVRAGTG
-503 VAACLHVGIIPRSA
+503 VGNVPLPGRLTAGEHQRGKFRKGRRNHIAGGMRNT
-517 PRTGHR
+517 RT
-523 HGWNHAGDVRGENY
+523 
-537 PSLRGY
+537 
-543 AEAGDLRFSSSACL
+543 
-557 RMQKRKKGFSK
+557 K

>member
-1 MGRKDTAA
+1 MARKRSQTPQSQATA
-9 ACHGVESTAQAV
+9 TA
-21 TRSRATCSAAAAKQL
+21 RALGAEQQPQQSSATPAAAAAENSNRKSYIVNRKL
-36 RRDKEAKAKAPAPA
+36 
-50 VAVSSVNPL
+50 VNPL
-59 DRLLPYQRA
+59 DSLLPYQRA
-68 WYEDGARFL
+68 WYEDGSRFL

-91 AAIVAAS
+91 AAIVAAA
-98 MIAGSNTMWMIAAP
+98 MVAHANTMWMIAAP

-124 KQWLRAFECAF
+124 KQWLAAFECAF
-135 AEELP
+135 AEELEAL
-140 DFVGTESRSG
+140 DGM
-150 YAVARGSETSP
+150 
-161 LGTESKAGAV
+161 ESKAGAV
-171 RLGNGSRC
+171 RLSNGSRC

-242 KRFFDICSAEAGL
+242 KRFFDICNSGDNSG
-255 KSRASMKWSV
+255 KMRWSI
-265 HRVPLRDAIAAGLP
+265 HRVPLRSAIAAGLP
-279 VDYETL
+279 VDYDTL
-285 AEAIG
+285 AAAIG

-315 ILRAESTEAT
+315 ILRAESAEAT
-325 LHPAADVFGG
+325 LHATPEVFAA

-367 EVLVLAGM
+367 EVLVLVGM

-380 LSIIRARVSACTRC
+380 LSLIRARVAAATRC

-430 FSASFKREIFPKL
+430 FSAALKREIFPKL
-443 REAMESCRL
+443 REAMEACRL
-452 RIPTDAALRTD
+452 RIPADAALRTD

-495 LCVRAGEG
+495 LCVRAGST
-503 VAACLHVGIIPRSA
+503 AAPCLHVGVVPRSA
-517 PRTGHR
+517 PRPGSARGWSNSMPTRTR
-523 HGWNHAGDVRGENY
+523 HSVPH
-537 PSLRGY
+537 PFQS
-543 AEAGDLRFSSSACL
+543 
-557 RMQKRKKGFSK
+557 

>member
-1 MGRKDTAA
+1 MGKYTAA
-9 ACHGVESTAQAV
+9 SA
-21 TRSRATCSAAAAKQL
+21 TR
-36 RRDKEAKAKAPAPA
+36 EAKPKGSAPAEPA
-50 VAVSSVNPL
+50 VNPL
-59 DRLLPYQRA
+59 GKLLPYQRA
-68 WYEDGARFL
+68 WYEDGSRFL

-98 MIAGSNTMWMIAAP
+98 MIAQDNCMWMIAAP

-124 KQWLRAFECAF
+124 KQWLSAFAVSY
-135 AEELP
+135 AEELEAL
-140 DFVGTESRSG
+140 DGM
-150 YAVARGSETSP
+150 
-161 LGTESKAGAV
+161 ESKAGAV
-171 RLGNGSRC
+171 RLSNGSRC

-242 KRFFDICSAEAGL
+242 KRFFDICSSGDDGG
-255 KSRASMKWSV
+255 KMRWSI
-265 HRVPLRDAIAAGLP
+265 HRVPLRDAIADGLP

-285 AEAIG
+285 AAAIG

-315 ILRAESTEAT
+315 ILRAESEEAT
-325 LHPAADVFGG
+325 LLPAAEVFSG

-380 LSIIRARVSACTRC
+380 LSMIRARVAAATRC

-411 EFGEYKPEAHKFGR
+411 EFGEYKPETHKFGR

-430 FSASFKREIFPKL
+430 FSAALKREIFPKL
-443 REAMESCRL
+443 REAMEACRL
-452 RIPTDAALRTD
+452 RIPADPALRTD

-503 VAACLHVGIIPRSA
+503 SGNVPLPGRLTAGEHQRGKLRKVRRNHIGGGMRST
-517 PRTGHR
+517 RT
-523 HGWNHAGDVRGENY
+523 
-537 PSLRGY
+537 
-543 AEAGDLRFSSSACL
+543 
-557 RMQKRKKGFSK
+557 K

>member
-1 MGRKDTAA
+1 MGKYTAA
-9 ACHGVESTAQAV
+9 SA
-21 TRSRATCSAAAAKQL
+21 TR
-36 RRDKEAKAKAPAPA
+36 EAKPKGSAPVETA
-50 VAVSSVNPL
+50 VNPL
-59 DRLLPYQRA
+59 SKLLPYQRA
-68 WYEDGARFL
+68 WYEDGSRFL
-77 AGVWSRQTGKSFAT
+77 VGRWGRQTGKSFST
-91 AAIVAAS
+91 AAIVAAA
-98 MIAGSNTMWMIAAP
+98 MIAQANTMWMIAAP

-124 KQWLRAFECAF
+124 KQWLAAFECAF
-135 AEELP
+135 ADELEEL
-140 DFVGTESRSG
+140 DGIEG
-150 YAVARGSETSP
+150 
-161 LGTESKAGAV
+161 KAGVV
-171 RLGNGSRC
+171 RLTNGSRC

-242 KRFFDICSAEAGL
+242 KRFYDICTAAA
-255 KSRASMKWSV
+255 ASSSGVTSMRWS
-265 HRVPLRDAIAAGLP
+265 HYHIPLRSAIADGLP

-285 AEAIG
+285 AAAIG

-315 ILRAESTEAT
+315 ILRAESEEAT

-380 LSIIRARVSACTRC
+380 LSIIRARVAAATRC

-411 EFGEYKPEAHKFGR
+411 EFGEYKPETHKFGR

-430 FSASFKREIFPKL
+430 FSAAMKREIFPKL
-443 REAMESCRL
+443 RESMEACRL
-452 RIPTDAALRTD
+452 RIPADPALRTD

-503 VAACLHVGIIPRSA
+503 SGNVPLPARLATGEHQRVKLRKGRRNHIGGGMRS
-517 PRTGHR
+517 T
-523 HGWNHAGDVRGENY
+523 NY
-537 PSLRGY
+537 ELR
-543 AEAGDLRFSSSACL
+543 ST
-557 RMQKRKKGFSK
+557 K

>member
-1 MGRKDTAA
+1 MGSKNTAA
-9 ACHGVESTAQAV
+9 ARANEKWE
-21 TRSRATCSAAAAKQL
+21 RSSR
-36 RRDKEAKAKAPAPA
+36 A
-50 VAVSSVNPL
+50 VAVPVNPL
-59 DRLLPYQRA
+59 EKLLPYQRA
-68 WYEDGARFL
+68 WYEDSSRFL

-98 MIAGSNTMWMIAAP
+98 MIAGANTMWMIAAP

-124 KQWLRAFECAF
+124 KQWLSAFAVSY
-135 AEELP
+135 AEELEAL
-140 DFVGTESRSG
+140 DGM
-150 YAVARGSETSP
+150 
-161 LGTESKAGAV
+161 ESKAGAV
-171 RLGNGSRC
+171 RLSNGSRC

-195 VWLDEFAFFED
+195 VWLDEFAFFDD

-242 KRFFDICSAEAGL
+242 KRFFDICSTEAGL
-255 KSRASMKWSV
+255 KSRAPMRWSV
-265 HRVPLRDAIAAGLP
+265 HTVPLKSAIASGLP

-285 AEAIG
+285 AAAIG

-315 ILRAESTEAT
+315 ILRAESAEAS
-325 LHPAADVFGG
+325 LRPAAEVFSGS
-335 GRDLRVGV
+335 RDLRVGV

-356 AERLGD
+356 AERLGE

-380 LSIIRARVSACTRC
+380 LSIIRARVAAASRC

-411 EFGEYKPEAHKFGR
+411 EFGEYKPEAHRFGR

-430 FSASFKREIFPKL
+430 FSAALKREIFPKL
-443 REAMESCRL
+443 REAMEGCRL
-452 RIPTDAALRTD
+452 RIPADPALRTD

-495 LCVRAGEG
+495 LCVRAGAG
-503 VAACLHVGIIPRSA
+503 VGNVPLPGRLSSGEHQRGKLRKGRRNHIGGGMRST
-517 PRTGHR
+517 RT
-523 HGWNHAGDVRGENY
+523 
-537 PSLRGY
+537 
-543 AEAGDLRFSSSACL
+543 
-557 RMQKRKKGFSK
+557 K

>member
-1 MGRKDTAA
+1 MGKYTAA
-9 ACHGVESTAQAV
+9 SA
-21 TRSRATCSAAAAKQL
+21 TR
-36 RRDKEAKAKAPAPA
+36 EAKPKGSAPVETA
-50 VAVSSVNPL
+50 VNPL
-59 DRLLPYQRA
+59 SKLLPYQRA
-68 WYEDGARFL
+68 WYEDGSRFL
-77 AGVWSRQTGKSFAT
+77 VGRWGRQTGKSFST
-91 AAIVAAS
+91 AAIVAAG
-98 MIAGSNTMWMIAAP
+98 MIAQANTMWMIAAP

-124 KQWLRAFECAF
+124 KQWLAAFECAF
-135 AEELP
+135 ADELEEL
-140 DFVGTESRSG
+140 DGIEG
-150 YAVARGSETSP
+150 
-161 LGTESKAGAV
+161 KAGVV
-171 RLGNGSRC
+171 RLNNGSRC

-242 KRFFDICSAEAGL
+242 KRFYDICTAAA
-255 KSRASMKWSV
+255 ASSSGVTSMRWS
-265 HRVPLRDAIAAGLP
+265 HYHIPLRSAIADGLP

-285 AEAIG
+285 AAAIG

-315 ILRAESTEAT
+315 ILRAESVEAT
-325 LHPAADVFGG
+325 LRPAAEVFSG

-380 LSIIRARVSACTRC
+380 LSIIRARVAAASRC
-394 CMDYTGMGIG
+394 CMDYAGMGIG

-411 EFGEYKPEAHKFGR
+411 EFGEYKPEAHRFGR

-443 REAMESCRL
+443 REAMEGCRL
-452 RIPTDAALRTD
+452 RIPTNAELRTD

-495 LCVRAGEG
+495 LCVRAGAG
-503 VAACLHVGIIPRSA
+503 VGNVPLPGRLTAGEHQRGKFRKGRRNHIAGGMRNT
-517 PRTGHR
+517 RT
-523 HGWNHAGDVRGENY
+523 
-537 PSLRGY
+537 
-543 AEAGDLRFSSSACL
+543 
-557 RMQKRKKGFSK
+557 K

>member
-1 MGRKDTAA
+1 MGKYTAA
-9 ACHGVESTAQAV
+9 SA
-21 TRSRATCSAAAAKQL
+21 TR
-36 RRDKEAKAKAPAPA
+36 EAKPKGSAPVETA
-50 VAVSSVNPL
+50 VNPL
-59 DRLLPYQRA
+59 SKLLPYQRA
-68 WYEDGARFL
+68 WYEDGSRFL
-77 AGVWSRQTGKSFAT
+77 VGRWGRQTGKSFST
-91 AAIVAAS
+91 AAIVAAA
-98 MIAGSNTMWMIAAP
+98 MIAQANTMWMIAAP

-124 KQWLRAFECAF
+124 KQWLAAFECAF
-135 AEELP
+135 ADELEEL
-140 DFVGTESRSG
+140 DGIEG
-150 YAVARGSETSP
+150 
-161 LGTESKAGAV
+161 KAGVV
-171 RLGNGSRC
+171 RLTNGSRC

-242 KRFFDICSAEAGL
+242 KRFYDICSAAA
-255 KSRASMKWSV
+255 ASSSGVTSMRWS
-265 HRVPLRDAIAAGLP
+265 HYHIPLRSAIADGLP

-285 AEAIG
+285 AAAIG

-367 EVLVLAGM
+367 EVLVLADM

-380 LSIIRARVSACTRC
+380 LSMIRARVAAATRC
-394 CMDYTGMGIG
+394 CMDFTGMGIG
-404 MGDMLVR
+404 MGDMLAR

-430 FSASFKREIFPKL
+430 FSAAFKREIFPKL
-443 REAMESCRL
+443 REAMEACRL
-452 RIPTDAALRTD
+452 RIPADPALRTD

-469 VCSGG
+469 VCSSG

-503 VAACLHVGIIPRSA
+503 AAPCLHVGVVPRSA
-517 PRTGHR
+517 TRTGSARGWSNSMPTRTR
-523 HGWNHAGDVRGENY
+523 HSVPH
-537 PSLRGY
+537 PFQS
-543 AEAGDLRFSSSACL
+543 
-557 RMQKRKKGFSK
+557 

>member
-1 MGRKDTAA
+1 MGKYTAA
-9 ACHGVESTAQAV
+9 SA
-21 TRSRATCSAAAAKQL
+21 TR
-36 RRDKEAKAKAPAPA
+36 EAKPKGSAPVEPA
-50 VAVSSVNPL
+50 VNPL
-59 DRLLPYQRA
+59 SKLLPYQRA
-68 WYEDGARFL
+68 WYEDGSRFL
-77 AGVWSRQTGKSFAT
+77 VGRWGRQTGKSFST
-91 AAIVAAS
+91 AAIVAAA
-98 MIAGSNTMWMIAAP
+98 MIAQANTMWMIAAP

-124 KQWLRAFECAF
+124 KQWLAAFECAF
-135 AEELP
+135 ADELEEL
-140 DFVGTESRSG
+140 DGIEG
-150 YAVARGSETSP
+150 
-161 LGTESKAGAV
+161 KAGVV
-171 RLGNGSRC
+171 RLTNGSRC

-206 PDATWKAILPSIT
+206 PDATWRAILPSIT

-242 KRFFDICSAEAGL
+242 KRFYDICSAAA
-255 KSRASMKWSV
+255 ASSSGVTSMRWS
-265 HRVPLRDAIAAGLP
+265 HYHIPLRSAIADGLP

-285 AEAIG
+285 AAAIG

-315 ILRAESTEAT
+315 ILRAESEEAT
-325 LHPAADVFGG
+325 LRPAAEVFSG

-367 EVLVLAGM
+367 EVLVLVGM

-380 LSIIRARVSACTRC
+380 LSIIRARVAAASRC

-411 EFGEYKPEAHKFGR
+411 EFGEYKPEAHRFGR

-443 REAMESCRL
+443 REAMEGCRL
-452 RIPTDAALRTD
+452 RIPTDPALRTD

-503 VAACLHVGIIPRSA
+503 SGNVPLPARLATGEHQRVKLRKGRRNHIGGGMRS
-517 PRTGHR
+517 T
-523 HGWNHAGDVRGENY
+523 NY
-537 PSLRGY
+537 ELR
-543 AEAGDLRFSSSACL
+543 ST
-557 RMQKRKKGFSK
+557 K

>member
-1 MGRKDTAA
+1 MGKYTAA
-9 ACHGVESTAQAV
+9 SA
-21 TRSRATCSAAAAKQL
+21 TR
-36 RRDKEAKAKAPAPA
+36 EAKPKGSAPVETA
-50 VAVSSVNPL
+50 VNPL
-59 DRLLPYQRA
+59 SKVLPYQRA
-68 WYEDGARFL
+68 WYEDGSRFL
-77 AGVWSRQTGKSFAT
+77 VGRWGRQTGKSFST
-91 AAIVAAS
+91 AAIVAAA
-98 MIAGSNTMWMIAAP
+98 MIAQANTMWMIAAP

-124 KQWLRAFECAF
+124 KQWLAAFECAF
-135 AEELP
+135 ADELEEL
-140 DFVGTESRSG
+140 DGIEG
-150 YAVARGSETSP
+150 
-161 LGTESKAGAV
+161 KAGVV
-171 RLGNGSRC
+171 RLTNGSRC

-242 KRFFDICSAEAGL
+242 KRFYDICSAAA
-255 KSRASMKWSV
+255 ASSSGVTSMRWS
-265 HRVPLRDAIAAGLP
+265 HYHIPLRSAIADGLP

-285 AEAIG
+285 AAAIG

-380 LSIIRARVSACTRC
+380 LSIIRARVAAATRC

-404 MGDMLVR
+404 MGDILAR

-430 FSASFKREIFPKL
+430 FSAAFKREIFPKL
-443 REAMESCRL
+443 REAMEGCRL
-452 RIPTDAALRTD
+452 RIPTNAELRTD

-495 LCVRAGEG
+495 LCVRAGEVSG
-503 VAACLHVGIIPRSA
+503 NVPLPGRLATGEHQRGKLRKGRRNHIGGGMRNT
-517 PRTGHR
+517 RT
-523 HGWNHAGDVRGENY
+523 
-537 PSLRGY
+537 
-543 AEAGDLRFSSSACL
+543 
-557 RMQKRKKGFSK
+557 K

>member
-1 MGRKDTAA
+1 MGKYTAA
-9 ACHGVESTAQAV
+9 SA
-21 TRSRATCSAAAAKQL
+21 TR
-36 RRDKEAKAKAPAPA
+36 EAKPKGSVPVETA
-50 VAVSSVNPL
+50 VNPL
-59 DRLLPYQRA
+59 GKLLPYQRA
-68 WYEDGARFL
+68 WYEDGSRFL

-98 MIAGSNTMWMIAAP
+98 MIAQANCMWMIAAP

-135 AEELP
+135 ADELEEL
-140 DFVGTESRSG
+140 DGMEN
-150 YAVARGSETSP
+150 
-161 LGTESKAGAV
+161 KAGAV
-171 RLGNGSRC
+171 RLSNGSRC

-242 KRFFDICSAEAGL
+242 KRFFDICSSGDDGG
-255 KSRASMKWSV
+255 KMSWSI
-265 HRVPLRDAIAAGLP
+265 HRVPLRDAIADGLP

-285 AEAIG
+285 AAAIG

-315 ILRAESTEAT
+315 ILRAESEEAT

-380 LSIIRARVSACTRC
+380 LSIIRARVAAASRC

-404 MGDMLVR
+404 MGDMLAR

-430 FSASFKREIFPKL
+430 FSAAVKREIFPKL
-443 REAMESCRL
+443 RESMEACRL
-452 RIPTDAALRTD
+452 RIPADPALRTD

-503 VAACLHVGIIPRSA
+503 SGNVPLPARLATGKHQRGKLHKGRRNHIGGGMRST
-517 PRTGHR
+517 RT
-523 HGWNHAGDVRGENY
+523 
-537 PSLRGY
+537 
-543 AEAGDLRFSSSACL
+543 
-557 RMQKRKKGFSK
+557 K

>member
-1 MGRKDTAA
+1 MARKRSQTPQSQATATA
-9 ACHGVESTAQAV
+9 RALGAVCHGVESGAPAP
-21 TRSRATCSAAAAKQL
+21 TRSREQQPGQSSATPAAAADENSNRTSYLVNHKL
-36 RRDKEAKAKAPAPA
+36 
-50 VAVSSVNPL
+50 VNPL
-59 DRLLPYQRA
+59 DSLLPYQRA
-68 WYEDGARFL
+68 WYEDGSRFL

-98 MIAGSNTMWMIAAP
+98 MVAQANTMWMIAAP

-124 KQWLRAFECAF
+124 KQWLSAF
-135 AEELP
+135 A
-140 DFVGTESRSG
+140 VS
-150 YAVARGSETSP
+150 YAEDLEALDGMET
-161 LGTESKAGAV
+161 KAGAV
-171 RLGNGSRC
+171 RLSNGSRC

-242 KRFFDICSAEAGL
+242 KRFFDICMQAQPAENSNRQSSIDNR
-255 KSRASMKWSV
+255 KSTMRWSV
-265 HRVPLRDAIAAGLP
+265 HTVPLKSAIAAGLP

-285 AEAIG
+285 AAAIG

-315 ILRAESTEAT
+315 ILRSESEEAT
-325 LHPAADVFGG
+325 LHPAAEVFGS

-367 EVLVLAGM
+367 EVLVLVGM

-380 LSIIRARVSACTRC
+380 LSLIRARVAAATRC

-411 EFGEYKPEAHKFGR
+411 EFGEYKPEAHRFGR

-443 REAMESCRL
+443 RETMEACRL
-452 RIPTDAALRTD
+452 RIPTDPALRTD

-503 VAACLHVGIIPRSA
+503 AAPCLHVGVVPRSA
-517 PRTGHR
+517 PRTGSARGWSNSMPTRTR
-523 HGWNHAGDVRGENY
+523 HSVPH
-537 PSLRGY
+537 PFQS
-543 AEAGDLRFSSSACL
+543 
-557 RMQKRKKGFSK
+557 

>member
-1 MGRKDTAA
+1 MGKYTAA
-9 ACHGVESTAQAV
+9 SA
-21 TRSRATCSAAAAKQL
+21 TR
-36 RRDKEAKAKAPAPA
+36 EAKPKGSAPVETA
-50 VAVSSVNPL
+50 VNPL
-59 DRLLPYQRA
+59 SNLLPYQRA
-68 WYEDGARFL
+68 WYEDGSRFL
-77 AGVWSRQTGKSFAT
+77 VGRWGRQTGKSFST
-91 AAIVAAS
+91 AAIVAAG
-98 MIAGSNTMWMIAAP
+98 MIAQANTMWMIAAP

-124 KQWLRAFECAF
+124 KQWLAAFECAF
-135 AEELP
+135 ADELEEL
-140 DFVGTESRSG
+140 DGIEG
-150 YAVARGSETSP
+150 
-161 LGTESKAGAV
+161 KAGVV
-171 RLGNGSRC
+171 RLTNGSRC

-242 KRFFDICSAEAGL
+242 KRFYDICTAAA
-255 KSRASMKWSV
+255 ASSSGVTSMRWS
-265 HRVPLRDAIAAGLP
+265 HYHIPLRSAIADGLP

-285 AEAIG
+285 AAAIG

-315 ILRAESTEAT
+315 ILRAESEEAT
-325 LHPAADVFGG
+325 LRPAAEVFSG

-367 EVLVLAGM
+367 EVLVLVGM

-380 LSIIRARVSACTRC
+380 LSIIRARVAAASRC

-411 EFGEYKPEAHKFGR
+411 EFGEYKPEAHRFGR

-443 REAMESCRL
+443 REAMEGCRL
-452 RIPTDAALRTD
+452 RIPTNAELRTD

-495 LCVRAGEG
+495 LCVRAGAG
-503 VAACLHVGIIPRSA
+503 VGNVPLPGRLAAGEHQRGKLRKGRRNHIGGGMRST
-517 PRTGHR
+517 RT
-523 HGWNHAGDVRGENY
+523 
-537 PSLRGY
+537 
-543 AEAGDLRFSSSACL
+543 
-557 RMQKRKKGFSK
+557 K

>member
-1 MGRKDTAA
+1 MGKYTVQLRPSGATPRQAA
-9 ACHGVESTAQAV
+9 SATEPETACHGVGES
-21 TRSRATCSAAAAKQL
+21 RSRA
-36 RRDKEAKAKAPAPA
+36 
-50 VAVSSVNPL
+50 VNPL
-59 DRLLPYQRA
+59 SKLLPYQRA
-68 WYEDGARFL
+68 WYEDGSRFL

-91 AAIVAAS
+91 AAIVAAA
-98 MIAGSNTMWMIAAP
+98 MIAQANTMWMIAAP

-124 KQWLRAFECAF
+124 KQWLNAFECAF
-135 AEELP
+135 AEDLEAL
-140 DFVGTESRSG
+140 DGM
-150 YAVARGSETSP
+150 ET
-161 LGTESKAGAV
+161 KAGAV
-171 RLGNGSRC
+171 RLSNGSRC

-242 KRFFDICSAEAGL
+242 KRFFDICSATGDTG
-255 KSRASMKWSV
+255 KMRWSI
-265 HRVPLRDAIAAGLP
+265 HRVPLRSAIAEGLP

-285 AEAIG
+285 AAAIG

-315 ILRAESTEAT
+315 ILRAESEEAT
-325 LHPAADVFGG
+325 LRPAAEVFSG

-367 EVLVLAGM
+367 EVLVLVGM

-380 LSIIRARVSACTRC
+380 LSLIRARVAAATRC

-411 EFGEYKPEAHKFGR
+411 EFGEYKPEAHRFGR

-443 REAMESCRL
+443 REAMEGCRL
-452 RIPTDAALRTD
+452 RIPTNAELRTD

-495 LCVRAGEG
+495 LCVRAGAG
-503 VAACLHVGIIPRSA
+503 VGNVPLPGRLA
-517 PRTGHR
+517 TGEHR
-523 HGWNHAGDVRGENY
+523 RGKLRKGRRNHIGGGMRNT
-537 PSLRGY
+537 
-543 AEAGDLRFSSSACL
+543 
-557 RMQKRKKGFSK
+557 KTK

>member
-21 TRSRATCSAAAAKQL
+21 TRSRAKS
-36 RRDKEAKAKAPAPA
+36 EAKRKRPAPA
-50 VAVSSVNPL
+50 VAVFSVNPL
-59 DRLLPYQRA
+59 ERLLPYQRA
-68 WYEDGARFL
+68 WYEDGSRFL
-77 AGVWSRQTGKSFAT
+77 VGRWGRQTGKSFST
-91 AAIVAAS
+91 AAIVAAA
-98 MIAGSNTMWMIAAP
+98 MIAQANTMWMIAAP

-124 KQWLRAFECAF
+124 KQWLAAFECAF
-135 AEELP
+135 ADELEEL
-140 DFVGTESRSG
+140 DGIEG
-150 YAVARGSETSP
+150 
-161 LGTESKAGAV
+161 KAGVV
-171 RLGNGSRC
+171 RLTNGSRC

-242 KRFFDICSAEAGL
+242 KRFYDICSAAA
-255 KSRASMKWSV
+255 ASSSGVTSMRWS
-265 HRVPLRDAIAAGLP
+265 HYHIPLRSAIADGLP

-285 AEAIG
+285 AAAIG

-380 LSIIRARVSACTRC
+380 LSIIRARVSECTRC

-430 FSASFKREIFPKL
+430 FSAALKREIFPKL
-443 REAMESCRL
+443 REAMEGLRL
-452 RIPTDAALRTD
+452 RIPADPALRTD

-495 LCVRAGEG
+495 LCVRAGST
-503 VAACLHVGIIPRSA
+503 AAPCLHIGTVPRA
-517 PRTGHR
+517 LGHTGHR
-523 HGWNHAGDVRGENY
+523 RGWST
-537 PSLRGY
+537 SLQTRTH
-543 AEAGDLRFSSSACL
+543 RVPNPFQS
-557 RMQKRKKGFSK
+557 